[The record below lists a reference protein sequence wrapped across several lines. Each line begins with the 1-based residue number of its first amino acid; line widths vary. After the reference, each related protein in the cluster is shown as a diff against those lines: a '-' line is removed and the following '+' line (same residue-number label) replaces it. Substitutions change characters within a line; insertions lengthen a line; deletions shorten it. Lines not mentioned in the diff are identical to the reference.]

1 MLLLLLLVVMMS
13 RAAAVMQGMRVGR
26 APMRGLAGLC
36 AGAAEAADGV

>member
-1 MLLLLLLVVMMS
+1 MLLLLLVVVMS

-26 APMRGLAGLC
+26 ATMRGLGVC

>member
-1 MLLLLLLVVMMS
+1 MLLLLLVVVMMS

-26 APMRGLAGLC
+26 ATMTGLGVC